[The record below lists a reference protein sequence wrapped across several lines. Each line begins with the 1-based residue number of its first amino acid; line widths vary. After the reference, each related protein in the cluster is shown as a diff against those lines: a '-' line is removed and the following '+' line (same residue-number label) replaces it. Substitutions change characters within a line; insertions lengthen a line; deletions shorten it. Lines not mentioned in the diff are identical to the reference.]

1 MKLQTEV
8 PKMKGYWIKDECLN
22 WKPEVRESL
31 TMVLDPLNYKYLYIY
46 GGVGAKL
53 LNDFLIY
60 DISK

>member
-1 MKLQTEV
+1 
-8 PKMKGYWIKDECLN
+8 MKGYWIKDECLN